1 MGNILKWIKV
11 NIQYTKKLQD
21 IAKSVPGGKTDNIK
35 YTNEERL
42 WVNNLRLYLKT
53 PIKKKTNEIQSKQK
67 EENARAKINETET
80 RETKWNKKT

>member
-11 NIQYTKKLQD
+11 NVQYTKKLQD

-53 PIKKKTNEIQSKQK
+53 PIKKKN
-67 EENARAKINETET
+67 
-80 RETKWNKKT
+80 KWNPKQAERRKCKSKNQWNRN